1 MGNACE
7 IRCVGCTEMT
17 YSKFGLQAPQ
27 CVGQCISS
35 QGPGGPARAFP
46 HTCVDSEALAAPDP
60 YQSFTPSFAVL
71 SAMAS
76 RTASAL
82 SLAHSVDL
90 AALSLEFNRN
100 LSC

>member
-7 IRCVGCTEMT
+7 IRCVGSTEMA
-17 YSKFGLQAPQ
+17 YSKFGLQALQ
-27 CVGQCISS
+27 YIGQCISS
-35 QGPGGPARAFP
+35 QGMGGPARAFP
-46 HTCVDSEALAAPDP
+46 HTCVDTEALAAPDP

-76 RTASAL
+76 RTASVL
-82 SLAHSVDL
+82 SLAHTVDL
-90 AALSLEFNRN
+90 AAVSLEFNRN